1 MAWRWGALLLVAAGV
16 FVSAA
21 LAVGPPGAPILPIS
35 GPITTGPTTTGSTTT
50 APAPVPPNGAPGLT
64 ATLSSRQAGARPVAL
79 TLAFDGTLL
88 CGRPRGATAVTLP
101 AAADVPAAVPASTV
115 TINGRLAGRVAV
127 TGSTLTVLPAPTKG
141 MTCFSIREGTV
152 RVSFSRT
159 AGLGN
164 PAVAGTYP
172 VVVHRGHQALRGT
185 LTIQG

>member
-35 GPITTGPTTTGSTTT
+35 GPTTTGSTTT
-50 APAPVPPNGAPGLT
+50 TPAPAPVPPNGAPGLT

-115 TINGRLAGRVAV
+115 KINGRLAGRVAV
-127 TGSTLTVLPAPTKG
+127 TGSTLTVTPAPTKG
-141 MTCFSIREGTV
+141 MTCLSIREGTV

-164 PAVAGTYP
+164 PAAAGTYP
-172 VVVHRGHQALRGT
+172 VVVHRGRQALRGT